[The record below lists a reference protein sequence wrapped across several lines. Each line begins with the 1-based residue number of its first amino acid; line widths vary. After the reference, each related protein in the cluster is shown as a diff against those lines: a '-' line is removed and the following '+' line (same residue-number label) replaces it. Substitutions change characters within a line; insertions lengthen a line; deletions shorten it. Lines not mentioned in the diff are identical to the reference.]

1 MLAWSLSFL
10 CSIFTLRN
18 LGRRREQR
26 GCTPLPKL
34 QLQNAAR
41 DLFASRE
48 MGNCP
53 QSPADGQGHPSPG
66 LSSPLPS
73 LPHSCGSWRTPH
85 LLVNGL

>member
-41 DLFASRE
+41 DPFASRE
-48 MGNCP
+48 MGKIV
-53 QSPADGQGHPSPG
+53 PSPPRMG
-66 LSSPLPS
+66 RVTPPQGSAAHSPPR
-73 LPHSCGSWRTPH
+73 PIAAGAGARPTYW
-85 LLVNGL
+85 